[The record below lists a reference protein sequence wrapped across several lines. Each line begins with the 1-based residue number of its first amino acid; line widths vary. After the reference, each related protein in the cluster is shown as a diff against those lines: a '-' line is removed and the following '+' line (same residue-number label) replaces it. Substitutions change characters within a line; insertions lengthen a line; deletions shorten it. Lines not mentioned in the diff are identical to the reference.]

1 MRSRFS
7 SLVALRL
14 IGALCSTS
22 ASAALSLTDL
32 YQAVPAPPKDV
43 PTATAWIRDGKVVA
57 PEIVSLEAHLK
68 TEEEAVAATASKAA
82 TAAPGQDSP
91 AVLEA
96 VAAYQGYAAT
106 NSQDQS
112 PAAVQGGRAKWL
124 AGRFAGLR
132 KRIKDPAG
140 LIEVRDQELAAYRAL
155 SADWQPKRSVI
166 VAQAN
171 KQLMATGDP
180 TAVKTPQNR
189 AALEK
194 YRLAMLEE
202 VEVLLGLTRLSV
214 ERAGGLP
221 SAEPSTVEPSANTLW
236 DLMSDPRKKP
246 AAK

>member
-1 MRSRFS
+1 MRSNF
-7 SLVALRL
+7 LPALAL
-14 IGALCSTS
+14 TLTGALVSTS
-22 ASAALSLTDL
+22 AYSALSLTDL
-32 YQAVPAPPKDV
+32 YQAVPPPPKDV
-43 PTATAWIRDGKVVA
+43 PTATAWVKDGQVVA
-57 PEIVSLEAHLK
+57 PQIVALEAQLK
-68 TEEEAVAATASKAA
+68 SEEAAIAAAAAKPVPAAAT
-82 TAAPGQDSP
+82 DSP

-96 VAAYQGYAAT
+96 VSAYQGYAAT

-112 PAAVQGGRAKWL
+112 PAAVLGGRAKWL

-132 KRIKDPAG
+132 KRIKDPTG
-140 LIEVRDQELAAYRAL
+140 LSEARDQELAAYRSL
-155 SADWQPKRSVI
+155 FADWQPKRSVI

-171 KQLMATGDP
+171 AQLTAAGDP
-180 TAVKTPQNR
+180 ATVKSPQNR

-214 ERAGGLP
+214 ERAAGLP

-246 AAK
+246 AK